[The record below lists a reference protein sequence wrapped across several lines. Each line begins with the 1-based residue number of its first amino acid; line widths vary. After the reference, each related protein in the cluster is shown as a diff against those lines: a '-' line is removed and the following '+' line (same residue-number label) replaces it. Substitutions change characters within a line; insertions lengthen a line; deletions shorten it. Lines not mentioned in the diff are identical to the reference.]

1 MNIGFTQR
9 GSLMK
14 GRADMNK
21 TWLMVLMA
29 VLLGIAC
36 GALHAKSVAEHKASV
51 VHSEPTHYIEQNE
64 SNEMPISADVK
75 VIHKADDPDIPD
87 VIEEACITYGKQ
99 YGISTEFLEA
109 LIWQES
115 RYIADVVS
123 DDGNCIG
130 LCQINQKC
138 HKKRMKRLGVTDL
151 TDERQNIAVACDYL
165 SELFAKSDDP
175 EVVLNWYNG
184 TDRKTSKYSRA
195 IILKSEELKVKHERI
210 D

>member
-1 MNIGFTQR
+1 
-9 GSLMK
+9 MK

-21 TWLMVLMA
+21 TWLMVLLA

-36 GALHAKSVAEHKASV
+36 GALHAKSIADHKASD
-51 VHSEPTHYIEQNE
+51 VHSEPTHYIEQTE

-99 YGISTEFLEA
+99 YGISPEFLEA

>member
-1 MNIGFTQR
+1 
-9 GSLMK
+9 MK

-29 VLLGIAC
+29 ILLGIAC

-51 VHSEPTHYIEQNE
+51 VHSEPTHYIEQTE
-64 SNEMPISADVK
+64 SKEMPISADVK

-165 SELFAKSDDP
+165 AELFAKSDDP

>member
-1 MNIGFTQR
+1 
-9 GSLMK
+9 MK

-21 TWLMVLMA
+21 TWLMVLLA

-36 GALHAKSVAEHKASV
+36 GALHAKSIADHKASV
-51 VHSEPTHYIEQNE
+51 VHSEPTHYIEQTE

-115 RYIADVVS
+115 RYIPDVVS

-130 LCQINQKC
+130 LCQINEKC
-138 HKKRMKRLGVTDL
+138 HKARMKRLGVTDL
-151 TDERQNIAVACDYL
+151 TDERQNIAVAADYL
-165 SELFAKSDDP
+165 AEIFEEHP
-175 EVVLNWYNG
+175 EPHEALMVYNG
-184 TDRKTSKYSRA
+184 DGRWKNGKVSKYA
-195 IILKSEELKVKHERI
+195 KEIVLKSEELKVKHERV

>member
-1 MNIGFTQR
+1 
-9 GSLMK
+9 MK

-21 TWLMVLMA
+21 TWLMVLLA

-51 VHSEPTHYIEQNE
+51 VHSEPTHYIEQTE
-64 SNEMPISADVK
+64 SKEMPISADVK

-138 HKKRMKRLGVTDL
+138 HKKRMKRMGVTDL